1 MLQSESEALLVFVG
15 KLISDYDDDA
25 ERTFSVNY
33 YLATKE
39 IAIFEKKG
47 RGIAGGKFLAKM
59 KVKNPATGK
68 DYDDNAFYVGAQI
81 TAAGRIFE
89 LVDAP
94 EYTLCQLEANS
105 NRFPEADL
113 QKAVDALKGRI
124 GASAVNDVFAVKDPS
139 NTGQVPA
146 ADAQKILYGIVPTI
160 TKQAAITLLRRFT
173 EGGAFNYGELV
184 GYVGA

>member
-47 RGIAGGKFLAKM
+47 RGSAGGKFLAKM

-68 DYDDNAFYVGAQI
+68 DYDDSAFYVGAQI
-81 TAAGRIFE
+81 TAAGRVFD

-94 EYTLCQLEANS
+94 EYTLCQLEANA

-124 GASAVNDVFAVKDPS
+124 GGAALNDDFKARDPN
-139 NTGQVPA
+139 NTGQLLP
-146 ADAQKILYGIVPTI
+146 ADAQKVLYGYIPSI

-173 EGGAFNYGELV
+173 ENGAFNYGELV
-184 GYVGA
+184 GYVGV